1 MEIVKTTIKI
11 RRSEIY
17 FFIEFSLPRKKKNK
31 QLYYFNH
38 NTTQN
43 TILQFFCFGTTEFCA
58 RIVSHAVLQYGTKN
72 DLRNG
77 DRKKDGS
84 AEVCAVYEDGF
95 LESN

>member
-1 MEIVKTTIKI
+1 M
-11 RRSEIY
+11 
-17 FFIEFSLPRKKKNK
+17 N
-31 QLYYFNH
+31 
-38 NTTQN
+38 
-43 TILQFFCFGTTEFCA
+43 LQFFCFVTTEFCGF
-58 RIVSHAVLQYGTKN
+58 AVLRGVLRYGTKN